1 MQSIKEL
8 INVQKNSSKERLGP
22 KGKTKLEEPNS
33 NSVRLCKTKREEH
46 THKISGATPA
56 ERLFVSTNRTLTRH
70 DEKRIGVFADSKR
83 CVHRIISGKRKPTH
97 EEKAE
102 AEGWIFLK

>member
-22 KGKTKLEEPNS
+22 KGKTKLEE
-33 NSVRLCKTKREEH
+33 H
-46 THKISGATPA
+46 THKVSGATPT

-70 DEKRIGVFADSKR
+70 DEKKIGVFTDSKR
-83 CVHRIISGKRKPTH
+83 CMHRIMAGKRKPTH
-97 EEKAE
+97 KEKAE
-102 AEGWIFLK
+102 AEGWVFLE